1 MASPILL
8 RFLKARCGAARSTA
22 SRPESKCATPSLRG
36 GPYPSTS
43 DGRSTSVGSYAIFRF
58 RRLLCYQGFPDS
70 ALPEE
75 LKDANS
81 LGIWHVV
88 N

>member
-1 MASPILL
+1 MASPVLL
-8 RFLKARCGAARSTA
+8 RFLKARWGAARSTI
-22 SRPESKCATPSLRG
+22 SPPESKCATPSLRG

-43 DGRSTSVGSYAIFRF
+43 DGRSTSVDSYSIFRF
-58 RRLLCYQGFPDS
+58 TRLLCYEGFPDS

-81 LGIWHVV
+81 LGI
-88 N
+88 